1 MAHKNIIYIYESLI
15 FIPIFMPNLF
25 TPPGRPSAL
34 IEKDGNV
41 RHYSGTLRTFGSLQ
55 ELQGFHTQ
63 RTRQSDAP
71 IVFMNPFHTIR
82 ER

>member
-1 MAHKNIIYIYESLI
+1 MICLYKSFI

-25 TPPGRPSAL
+25 TPPGQASAL

-41 RHYSGTLRTFGSLQ
+41 RHYSGTLRAFGSLQ
-55 ELQGFHTQ
+55 ELQEFHIQHTK
-63 RTRQSDAP
+63 QSDAP